1 MRAKLYIGAV
11 LTAAVLTAAAVT
23 IGCNSLTGGYDP
35 AKPVSVKV
43 VAANDVNQDKTGGRS
58 LDLYFARVNEPM
70 TYEGSDI
77 SELRIT
83 KELTVPGGRSI
94 KRFTVAPGETVTVEL
109 GPMVYEQFTHIGVFA
124 AYGNPAG
131 ESGSQVRAVEIPSDG
146 KLVLLVGANA
156 ILSFAE
162 LDD

>member
-1 MRAKLYIGAV
+1 MRATLVIGAV
-11 LTAAVLTAAAVT
+11 LTALAFTA
-23 IGCNSLTGGYDP
+23 GCGALGYQPDE
-35 AKPVSVKV
+35 AVSVKV
-43 VAANDVNQDKTGGRS
+43 VASNDANQDKTGGRP

-77 SELRIT
+77 SELRVT

-94 KRFTVAPGETVTVEL
+94 KRFTVSPGETVTVEL
-109 GPMVYEQFTHIGVFA
+109 GPMVYEHFTHVGVFA
-124 AYGNPAG
+124 AYGTPAG
-131 ESGSQVRAVEIPSDG
+131 ESGSQVRTAEIPSDG

-156 ILSFAE
+156 IQKFDD